1 MKFTDRFTALARKA
15 LEEAYRVS
23 TEMGHSY
30 VGTEHLLLGLMRE
43 GEGLAFRVLCRAG
56 LTENAMRDVI
66 ANRSGLGVS
75 DPPAQGLSPRAL
87 KTIELAATDAKKL
100 GHSFI
105 GTEHLL
111 MGILRQHDCAGTAVL
126 EKVGGDPDKLYTDIM
141 NVFSGPN
148 YSFKGENSSQN
159 PGRTVNT
166 RRSDTRTLDQY
177 SRDLTEL
184 ASKGQMDPVVGREKE
199 LARVIQILSRR
210 TKNNPILI
218 GEPGVGKTA
227 VAEALARRISS
238 GNVPEELKQKRLVAL
253 DIPSM
258 LAGTKYRGDFEERV
272 KAVLKEVQ
280 KAGDV
285 ILFVDEMHT
294 IIGAGAAEG
303 AIDAANILKPT
314 LGRGLIQMVGATTL
328 EEYRKHI
335 EKDSALERRF
345 QPVTVAE
352 PTRDEALRILEGL
365 RGRYENHHRLIITD
379 DALEA
384 AVDLSVRYIRDRF
397 LPDKA
402 IDLMDE
408 AASRVRLKPR
418 EETEDMSAEVER
430 LRQSAQR
437 HMQAKE
443 EAAKAGEMEKSA
455 LHRQE
460 ELAAR
465 MEISA
470 LEKAAGSS
478 ERGEVRKSDIA
489 AVVSGWTGIPVEEI
503 SRGESERLSRLE
515 EVIHRR
521 LVGQEE
527 AVRAVCRA
535 IRLGRV
541 GLGDPERPVGSFLFL
556 GPTGVGKTELCR
568 ALAAAVYGD
577 EQAIIR
583 VDMSEF
589 MEKHTVSRLIG
600 APPGYVGHDEGGY
613 LTDRVRRKPWSVVLF
628 DEIEKAH
635 EDVLGLLLQIL
646 DDGVLTDGNS
656 RKTDFR
662 NTVIVMTSN
671 VGAKTILGGGRRL
684 GFSGQEE
691 SSQVRYELI
700 RDRVMEEVRRAFKPE
715 FINRIDD
722 VIVFR
727 PLEEEEI
734 RRIAE
739 GMIGRIQGRLIR
751 LGVELAVERETVEA
765 LAKLG
770 FDPVYGARPLRRCLR
785 ERVEEKLAEMLLS
798 GELQKGD
805 AARASFRD
813 GSIVL
818 EKVDEATV

>member
-1 MKFTDRFTALARKA
+1 MKFSDRFTALARRA

-23 TEMGHSY
+23 TELGHSY
-30 VGTEHLLLGLMRE
+30 VGTEHILLGLMRE

-56 LTENAMRDVI
+56 MKESALREIIMSR
-66 ANRSGLGVS
+66 GGQGVAE
-75 DPPAQGLSPRAL
+75 PPAQGLSPRARQAV
-87 KTIELAATDAKKL
+87 ELAGADARKL
-100 GHSFI
+100 GHGHV

-111 MGILRQHDCAGTAVL
+111 MGILRQHECAGAAVL
-126 EKVGGDPDKLYTDIM
+126 EEAGGDLDRLYTDIL

-148 YSFKGENSSQN
+148 YSFKQENTPQN
-159 PGRTVNT
+159 QPRPAVG

-184 ASKGQMDPVVGREKE
+184 ASQGRMDPVIGRDKE

-210 TKNNPILI
+210 TKNNPVLI

-227 VAEALARRISS
+227 VAEALARRMAA
-238 GNVPEELKQKRLVAL
+238 GEVPEELTRKRLVAL

-272 KAVLKEVQ
+272 KTVIKEVQ

-294 IIGAGAAEG
+294 ILGAGAAEG
-303 AIDAANILKPT
+303 AIDAANILKPA
-314 LGRGLIQMVGATTL
+314 LGRGIIQMMGATTL

-335 EKDSALERRF
+335 EKDTALERRF
-345 QPVTVAE
+345 QPVVVSE
-352 PTRDEALRILEGL
+352 PTREESVRILQGL
-365 RGRYENHHRLIITD
+365 RGRYENHHRLMIAD
-379 DALEA
+379 EALEA
-384 AVDLSVRYIRDRF
+384 AVDLSTRYIRERF

-408 AASRVRLKPR
+408 AASRVRL
-418 EETEDMSAEVER
+418 EERQGKSEEAAEAER
-430 LRQSAQR
+430 LRFAADR
-437 HMQAKE
+437 HALAKE
-443 EAAKAGEMEKSA
+443 TALRAGELEKSA
-455 LHRQE
+455 HHRQE

-465 MEISA
+465 EEAAA
-470 LEKAAGSS
+470 LDKKAAVG
-478 ERGEVRKSDIA
+478 RTEVRASDIA
-489 AVVSGWTGIPVEEI
+489 AVVSGWTGIPVEEV
-503 SRGESERLSRLE
+503 SRGESERLARLE

-541 GLGDPERPVGSFLFL
+541 GLADPNRPVGSFLFL

-568 ALAAAVYGD
+568 ALAASVYGD

-589 MEKHTVSRLIG
+589 MEKHTASRLIG
-600 APPGYVGHDEGGY
+600 APPGYVGHEEGGY

-646 DDGVLTDGNS
+646 DEGILTDANS

-671 VGAKTILGGGRRL
+671 VGAKTILGGGRKL

-691 SSQVRYELI
+691 SPQVRYELM
-700 RDRVMEEVRRAFKPE
+700 RGRVMEEVRRAFRPE

-727 PLEEEEI
+727 PLEEGEI
-734 RRIAE
+734 RQIAR
-739 GMIGRIQGRLIR
+739 GMLERIQGRL
-751 LGVELAVERETVEA
+751 LPMGVELVVEPETLEA
-765 LAKLG
+765 LARLG

-785 ERVEEKLAEMLLS
+785 ERVEERLAEMLLE
-798 GELQKGD
+798 GELKSGD
-805 AARASFRD
+805 TARAALRD
-813 GSIVL
+813 GEIVL
-818 EKVDEATV
+818 EKVDEAMV